1 MKKLILILLA
11 IMPLYCYAETPRVQN
26 VEGELRAGLNFPTF
40 GASSFFSLAIELR
53 HNIKNTPWDCGI
65 TAEIDIMGSD
75 NVDFCCSSND
85 LEFIAAVCNYNF
97 KQGTPF
103 NPYVGAALG
112 PAYLSDHDKWSVV
125 FAPRAGIEIASH
137 FRIALQYSIT
147 QKQYQNFTLTIGV
160 VFGGRPKKPKTA
172 EF

>member
-1 MKKLILILLA
+1 MKKLFLILLA

-40 GASSFFSLAIELR
+40 GASSFLSLAIELR

-65 TAEIDIMGSD
+65 TAEIDIMGRD
-75 NVDFCCSSND
+75 NDDFCCSTND

-112 PAYLSDHDKWSVV
+112 RAPMISGRWYLLLVLALRLRVISESHCN
-125 FAPRAGIEIASH
+125 IASH
-137 FRIALQYSIT
+137 ESNIRISH
-147 QKQYQNFTLTIGV
+147 
-160 VFGGRPKKPKTA
+160 
-172 EF
+172 

>member
-40 GASSFFSLAIELR
+40 GASSFFTFAIELR

-65 TAEIDIMGSD
+65 TTEIDIMGRD
-75 NVDFCCSSND
+75 NDDFCCSTND

-112 PAYLSDHDKWSVV
+112 PAYLSAHDKCRWYLLLAQALRLRVIS
-125 FAPRAGIEIASH
+125 ESHCNIASH
-137 FRIALQYSIT
+137 ESNIKISR
-147 QKQYQNFTLTIGV
+147 
-160 VFGGRPKKPKTA
+160 
-172 EF
+172 